1 MLQASTSVLLLKRY
15 VELDLF
21 GGARVFRRRDFQ
33 RTRKPKRKRVK
44 TRASSELHLLRI
56 DQDISTLINVLNVS
70 VSAIY
75 GQYFY
80 IIQVTNVCFF
90 PSSLL
95 RKTFKKL
102 HEIRFISIKFCFTFL
117 AEQRTLTSSTGFKQ
131 IDGGVYISCLI
142 SRREMGVARRAF
154 QKNDKLISFLD
165 SQGEVF

>member
-95 RKTFKKL
+95 RKTSKKL
-102 HEIRFISIKFCFTFL
+102 HEIRFISIKFLFYFSC
-117 AEQRTLTSSTGFKQ
+117 RTANPNFKQ
-131 IDGGVYISCLI
+131 IDIGVYISCLI

>member
-1 MLQASTSVLLLKRY
+1 MPHFKVGRIVLQASTSVLLLKRY

-21 GGARVFRRRDFQ
+21 GGARVFRRKDFR

-95 RKTFKKL
+95 RKTSKKL

-117 AEQRTLTSSTGFKQ
+117 TEQRTLTSS
-131 IDGGVYISCLI
+131 
-142 SRREMGVARRAF
+142 R
-154 QKNDKLISFLD
+154 
-165 SQGEVF
+165 